1 MSSKRTPMNCK
12 TFYIFE
18 INTMT
23 SVYHPGLVDKK
34 KYNNCIKKEKMDV
47 NLLSKFHD
55 GYKIES
61 RNEVLNS
68 M

>member
-1 MSSKRTPMNCK
+1 
-12 TFYIFE
+12 
-18 INTMT
+18 MT
-23 SVYHPGLVDKK
+23 SVYRPGLVDKK